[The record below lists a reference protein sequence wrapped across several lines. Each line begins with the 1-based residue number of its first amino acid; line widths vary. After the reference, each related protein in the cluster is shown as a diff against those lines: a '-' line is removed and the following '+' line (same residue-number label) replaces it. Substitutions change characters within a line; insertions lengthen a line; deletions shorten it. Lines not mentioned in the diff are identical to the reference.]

1 MCQKES
7 ENFCCVTALWVL
19 GLFVTSLLTMIFS
32 ILNPKDYETFNNSYS
47 SANYKNINIYDFLYD
62 IDFQEEFQSF
72 NSIKKWRNT
81 EMIKYY
87 NKTKINPYYQ
97 IKPQNE
103 KCQFGTKK
111 CGIINSNKDILCLN
125 ESTYKFKCPINE
137 IIISSNNNPPDNNYH
152 YKKFKMGDKFIFF
165 TNEKTDNYI
174 IKDFYITFDTDNK
187 NSKNLEQTNKDT
199 FSNLKI
205 YNDISSKNEEDIP
218 SISFLKVEHFTNN
231 YTYQSMIGYTTID
244 EMNSDVKK
252 YKNLL
257 MGFGIACLSY
267 VAVNI
272 IMVIPAKNPE
282 CVECK
287 CSNNDCECDGDCCTP
302 CYLCFQMFNCCVLFR
317 RGKTFFCQFLPSNI
331 LSLISFILTI
341 AKMITYNKYSKKK
354 YDDVE
359 ENDDLFKK
367 SKKYNLGMF
376 ICLLINIIITFLY
389 PFIVA
394 CISGHKYNN
403 LLISKTYKTNNTQK
417 YPKQNIQIQYAPVVY
432 VPPYNIVNN
441 PQNNWQYSPT
451 DIPSDIQALGPP
463 YFYQ

>member
-47 SANYKNINIYDFLYD
+47 SANYKKINIYDFLYD
-62 IDFQEEFQSF
+62 IDFKEEFQSY

-87 NKTKINPYYQ
+87 NKTEINPYYQ

-137 IIISSNNNPPDNNYH
+137 IIISSNNNPPDNSYN
-152 YKKFKMGDKFIFF
+152 YKKYPMGDKFIFY

-174 IKDFYITFDTDNK
+174 VKDLYINFDIDNK
-187 NSKNLEQTNKDT
+187 NFKNSEQIDKDKL
-199 FSNLKI
+199 SNLKI
-205 YNDISSKNEEDIP
+205 YNDISLKSDADIP
-218 SISFLKVEHFTNN
+218 SKAFLEVEHFTNN

-244 EMNSDVKK
+244 EMNSDVKE

-257 MGFGIACLSY
+257 MGLGIACLSY

-272 IMVIPAKNPE
+272 IIVIPVRNPD
-282 CVECK
+282 CMECK
-287 CSNNDCECDGDCCTP
+287 CTNKDCENDGYCGP
-302 CYLCFQMFNCCVLFR
+302 LCYLWCQGCSCCMLFHR
-317 RGKTFFCQFLPSNI
+317 AKTFFCQFLPSTI
-331 LSLISFILTI
+331 LTLISFIFTI
-341 AKMITYNKYSKKK
+341 EKMITYSKYSKKK

-376 ICLLINIIITFLY
+376 ICLLINIIITVLY

-394 CISGHKYNN
+394 CISENKYNN
-403 LLISKTYKTNNTQK
+403 LLRSKIYKTNNTKK
-417 YPKQNIQIQYAPVVY
+417 YPRQNIQIQYAPVVY
-432 VPPYNIVNN
+432 VPPYNIVNG

-451 DIPSDIQALGPP
+451 DIQSLGPP